1 VLFVELL
8 CRYNL
13 AAVQSVVDIPI
24 ALAATNLAAALSYYI
39 ALQPRAGYAYHELYE
54 SPYWAQ
60 RCPGPDGKTWEDVG
74 LDSDGGLEELHVS
87 HFSGTLI
94 ALVIV
99 IAVAWTFKESQWA
112 INTVVHSTS
121 KAKAKIVSSRGSDDI
136 AAAEYFHQAIAQL
149 QITAGEESLNAQV
162 YQEKLQ
168 YYATAIETI
177 ESKILGRC
185 TSKEDI
191 APASTPTE
199 VSASPITY
207 A

>member
-1 VLFVELL
+1 M
-8 CRYNL
+8 
-13 AAVQSVVDIPI
+13 
-24 ALAATNLAAALSYYI
+24 
-39 ALQPRAGYAYHELYE
+39 
-54 SPYWAQ
+54 
-60 RCPGPDGKTWEDVG
+60 G

-177 ESKILGRC
+177 ESK
-185 TSKEDI
+185 
-191 APASTPTE
+191 
-199 VSASPITY
+199 
-207 A
+207 